1 MRTRRFSAVAAT
13 LLTAVLAAGC
23 GGSGSD
29 APESAPSSAP
39 AAEGPVKLTYWT
51 WVPNMDKIVAVWN
64 NANPDIQ
71 VTVSKQAGGDDASA
85 KFLTAAKAGNPPD
98 LVQAEYQHLP
108 SFVAADAVADL
119 SQLVGDAKGE
129 FSEGLWN
136 LVTLGTDAVY
146 GIPQDSGPMMLYYR
160 ADLFKK
166 YGIEVPKTWDEYAE
180 AARTVRKKDPK
191 VYLGTFSSKDP
202 GSFAGLAQQA
212 GAQWWSISGESWK
225 VAVNDAATLKVADYW
240 GGLVKEGVID
250 DMPYFTPE
258 WNKALNDGTLLTW
271 PSAVWGPGVLDAN
284 APKGKGKWAI
294 APLPQW
300 NAGENVSGFWG
311 GSSTAVAAGSKHKEQ
326 AAKFATW
333 LNTDPEALALLVK
346 EGAIY
351 PASTKGQGVLTEA
364 PAYFSGQPDFWQKA
378 NEIAGTARGF
388 TFGPNVNVT
397 YNAFKD
403 AFDKAV
409 QNKSSFAD
417 AVTAMQDA
425 TIADMRKSGFQ
436 LAQ

>member
-1 MRTRRFSAVAAT
+1 
-13 LLTAVLAAGC
+13 
-23 GGSGSD
+23 
-29 APESAPSSAP
+29 
-39 AAEGPVKLTYWT
+39 
-51 WVPNMDKIVAVWN
+51 
-64 NANPDIQ
+64 
-71 VTVSKQAGGDDASA
+71 
-85 KFLTAAKAGNPPD
+85 
-98 LVQAEYQHLP
+98 
-108 SFVAADAVADL
+108 
-119 SQLVGDAKGE
+119 
-129 FSEGLWN
+129 
-136 LVTLGTDAVY
+136 
-146 GIPQDSGPMMLYYR
+146 
-160 ADLFKK
+160 
-166 YGIEVPKTWDEYAE
+166 
-180 AARTVRKKDPK
+180 
-191 VYLGTFSSKDP
+191 
-202 GSFAGLAQQA
+202 
-212 GAQWWSISGESWK
+212 
-225 VAVNDAATLKVADYW
+225 VNDAATLKVADYW

>member
-180 AARTVRKKDPK
+180 AARPQGLSRHVLQQGPRIVRRARPAGGRAVVVDQRGVVEGRRERRRHPEGRRL
-191 VYLGTFSSKDP
+191 LGRP
-202 GSFAGLAQQA
+202 
-212 GAQWWSISGESWK
+212 
-225 VAVNDAATLKVADYW
+225 
-240 GGLVKEGVID
+240 
-250 DMPYFTPE
+250 
-258 WNKALNDGTLLTW
+258 
-271 PSAVWGPGVLDAN
+271 
-284 APKGKGKWAI
+284 
-294 APLPQW
+294 
-300 NAGENVSGFWG
+300 
-311 GSSTAVAAGSKHKEQ
+311 
-326 AAKFATW
+326 
-333 LNTDPEALALLVK
+333 
-346 EGAIY
+346 
-351 PASTKGQGVLTEA
+351 GQG
-364 PAYFSGQPDFWQKA
+364 G
-378 NEIAGTARGF
+378 RH
-388 TFGPNVNVT
+388 
-397 YNAFKD
+397 
-403 AFDKAV
+403 
-409 QNKSSFAD
+409 
-417 AVTAMQDA
+417 
-425 TIADMRKSGFQ
+425 R
-436 LAQ
+436 